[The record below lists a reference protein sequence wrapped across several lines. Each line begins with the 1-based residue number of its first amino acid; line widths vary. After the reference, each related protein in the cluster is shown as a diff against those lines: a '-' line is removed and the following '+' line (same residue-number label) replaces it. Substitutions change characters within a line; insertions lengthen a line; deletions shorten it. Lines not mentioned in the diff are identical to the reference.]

1 MSLAGVESGVEVV
14 CLGDEEFGEE
24 VVSLAGVESG
34 VEVVCLGDEEFGEE
48 EVSAVGEGSVEV
60 SLVLVQC
67 IFGSMFQIR

>member
-1 MSLAGVESGVEVV
+1 MCLAGMES
-14 CLGDEEFGEE
+14 GEE
-24 VVSLAGVESG
+24 VVSLVGVESE

-67 IFGSMFQIR
+67 IFGSRIQIR